1 MRDESKELSKTT
13 GKSTWFT
20 ILSRVIEKTT
30 NHVLVER
37 EERRSDLED
46 DGRREVEGQN
56 SEVKLVFLETELKLS
71 ECLLK
76 NENAKLELEIE
87 RLKQLLIIK
96 EHELQF
102 QKDLVQLFK
111 DDLYR
116 SMPSE
121 LHVDEKRVVS
131 DNNGVNTP
139 GKK

>member
-46 DGRREVEGQN
+46 D

>member
-56 SEVKLVFLETELKLS
+56 SEVKLVFLETELK
-71 ECLLK
+71 